1 MVDQDISPI
10 MPAVDLSIQGA
21 EKFPLANLST
31 LGVAF
36 QPLTSAIQTALT
48 GSGGSGLYFVNTYG
62 KQMFSS
68 TGGFIE
74 SLQTAGGAVGGGQA
88 RMIPFGRDPTMLF
101 IVADLMNVEK
111 KLEFLEAKKQASLQ
125 GNLNTL
131 ADMLN
136 NFKYNWDSDTY
147 KTNRHIPKRVVKD
160 FLISFTIICRFNKIK

>member
-1 MVDQDISPI
+1 MSNEMEKYREAALREMVDQDISPI

-68 TGGFIE
+68 TGGFIG
-74 SLQTAGGAVGGGQA
+74 SLQTASGTVGGGQA
-88 RMIPFGRDPTMLF
+88 RMIPFGCDPTMLF
-101 IVADLMNVEK
+101 MAAVLMNVEK
-111 KLEFLEAKKQASLQ
+111 KLDDIRKTQEEILGFLEAKERASLQ
-125 GNLNTL
+125 GNLNE
-131 ADMLN
+131 
-136 NFKYNWDSDTY
+136 
-147 KTNRHIPKRVVKD
+147 
-160 FLISFTIICRFNKIK
+160 